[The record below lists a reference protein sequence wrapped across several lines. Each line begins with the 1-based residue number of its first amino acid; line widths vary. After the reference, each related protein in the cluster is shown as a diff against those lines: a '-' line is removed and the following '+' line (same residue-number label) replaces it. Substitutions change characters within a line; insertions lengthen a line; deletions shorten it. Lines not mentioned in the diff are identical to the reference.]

1 MKQYKIA
8 VVGMGAVGR
17 EMISALGKSTLPIT
31 EVVPLV
37 RRNEGELVTFRGETY
52 YTTKIKKGS
61 FEGVDFALFSAGEEA
76 SKSLAP
82 QALEEGAIVI
92 DNSNAF
98 RMDPRVP
105 LIIPEVN
112 PLAAKDHQG
121 IIANPNCSTIQ
132 MLVALKPIHDLYKI
146 KRIVVSTYQSVSGT
160 GLQAMDELNAQTEA
174 YVTGRE
180 LEHSV
185 YPHQIAFNVIPH
197 IDSFLENGYT
207 KEEMKMHNE
216 TRKIYADTEIQVSAT
231 AVRVPVMRC
240 HSEAINIE
248 TEKPLPE
255 VAEIKQLLAKAP
267 GIILCDNAL
276 NNSYPLAIDCQG
288 KDEVYVGRIRKD
300 FSIANGLN
308 LWVVSDNLLKGA
320 ALNAVQIAEL
330 LVANNW
336 VKTSGFSKLAV

>member
-1 MKQYKIA
+1 MKQLKIA

-17 EMISALGKSTLPIT
+17 EMITTLEKSSLNIK

-52 YTTKIKKGS
+52 YSTKVKKGS
-61 FEGVDFALFSAGEEA
+61 FEGVDFALFSAGEDA
-76 SKSLAP
+76 SREIAP
-82 QALEEGAIVI
+82 QAVEEGAIVI

-98 RMDPRVP
+98 RMDPQVP
-105 LIIPEVN
+105 LVIPEVN
-112 PLAAKDHQG
+112 PLTAKEHHG

-146 KRIVVSTYQSVSGT
+146 KRIVVATYQSVSGT
-160 GLQAMDELNAQTEA
+160 GLQAMDELNEQTEA
-174 YVTGRE
+174 YVTG
-180 LEHSV
+180 LKIEHSV
-185 YPHQIAFNVIPH
+185 YPHQIAFNVLPH

-207 KEEMKMHNE
+207 KEEMKMHHE
-216 TRKIYADTEIQVSAT
+216 TRKIFDDMDIQVSAT

-240 HSEAINIE
+240 HSEAVNIE
-248 TEKPLPE
+248 TERALPD
-255 VAEIKQLLAKAP
+255 VAEIRRLLEKAP
-267 GIILCDNAL
+267 GVVLCDNTS

-288 KDEVYVGRIRKD
+288 RNEVFVGRIRKD

-330 LVANNW
+330 LVANDW
-336 VKTSGFSKLAV
+336 VKTSSYSKQAV